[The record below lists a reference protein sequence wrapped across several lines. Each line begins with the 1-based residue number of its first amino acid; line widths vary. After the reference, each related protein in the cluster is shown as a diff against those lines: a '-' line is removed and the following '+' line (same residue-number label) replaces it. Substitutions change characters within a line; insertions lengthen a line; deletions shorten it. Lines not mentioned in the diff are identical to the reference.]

1 MKRALAA
8 LAVGIS
14 LTALTTSARA
24 EFQVRSPTVD
34 YRELEIEHN
43 GSITF
48 DKSGS
53 DKNHNQ
59 SYTNSIGYGVTPWW
73 MVELEGEW
81 GSESD
86 EQLRYQA
93 TTLENIFQ
101 LTPQGEYWADLG
113 FFAEYSHSNRR
124 ADPNTI
130 EFGPIAQKET
140 GGFFN
145 SDLLHTINVFAERQV
160 GHNSGNDTEVSYAW
174 QSRLLLNP
182 YFEPG
187 VEFYGEVED
196 ISHPGK
202 LAEQEH
208 RFGPMFAGAQNFAP
222 YGKLKYELGY
232 LFGLTSAT
240 ENGAVRWKLEYEI
253 PF

>member
-1 MKRALAA
+1 MNRALAA
-8 LAVGIS
+8 LAVGLS

-24 EFQVRSPTVD
+24 EFQVRSPIVD
-34 YRELEIEHN
+34 FHELEIEHN

-48 DKSGS
+48 DKKNS

-81 GSESD
+81 GSGSD

-113 FFAEYSHSNRR
+113 FFAEYSQSNRR
-124 ADPNTI
+124 SDPNTI

-140 GGFFN
+140 AGFFN

-182 YFEPG
+182 WFEPG

-196 ISHPGK
+196 IGHPGK
-202 LAEQEH
+202 LTEQEH
-208 RFGPMFAGAQNFAP
+208 RLGPMFAGARNFAP
-222 YGKLKYELGY
+222 YGKIKYELGY